1 MNENRARRR
10 VSRTMRSHPAAIE
23 GFHFSS
29 VEGVAFLPT
38 HPHNW
43 EYLPMNFVDVFWK
56 LFFGTSRKTLIHGK
70 MVSLESYGIRMW
82 KRHRVCRELRTTK
95 TPKTPPKPTAT
106 ATTTSLKFWIH
117 AFFGSPPP
125 ALRFGVDYQHFE
137 ADWVLAKFSPSNLA
151 GKQHDIAG
159 ETSCFR
165 CLMDGTLAC
174 PRTEVRIS
182 GWFHPQ

>member
-23 GFHFSS
+23 GFHFFS

-151 GKQHDIAG
+151 VAARQLGKTQQ
-159 ETSCFR
+159 FR
-165 CLMDGTLAC
+165 RLMDGILGC
-174 PRTEVRIS
+174 PVGS
-182 GWFHPQ
+182 